1 MLKEKI
7 DAFVDVELEETKKR
21 LNSGFFQ
28 RSEDNKEKKQ
38 AGTAL
43 MVIIKSILR
52 STDQDEVAEW
62 ISGLEQMNETNGFNW
77 N

>member
-1 MLKEKI
+1 M
-7 DAFVDVELEETKKR
+7 DVELEETKKR

-28 RSEDNKEKKQ
+28 RLEDNKEKKQ

>member
-7 DAFVDVELEETKKR
+7 DAFVDVELETKKR

-28 RSEDNKEKKQ
+28 SLEDNKEKKQ

-43 MVIIKSILR
+43 MVIIKYILR

-62 ISGLEQMNETNGFNW
+62 ISGLEQMTETNGFNW